1 MRTTRKLT
9 LRREALAPLTT
20 DELHALAGGEIA
32 TGGRVCIRVGAI
44 ATAVL
49 LIATPHITNI
59 NCFADEA

>member
-1 MRTTRKLT
+1 MRTDRKLH

-20 DELHALAGGEIA
+20 DELHALAGGEQW
-32 TGGRVCIRVGAI
+32 TGRGCRISAI

-59 NCFADEA
+59 NCFQDEA